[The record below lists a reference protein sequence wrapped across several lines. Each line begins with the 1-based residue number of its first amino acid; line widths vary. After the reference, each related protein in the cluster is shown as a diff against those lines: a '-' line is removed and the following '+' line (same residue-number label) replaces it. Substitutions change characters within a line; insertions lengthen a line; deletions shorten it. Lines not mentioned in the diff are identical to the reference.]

1 MMRIIITL
9 ALGVAVS
16 AAGQKHAPKVQVP
29 EQWSQQAAISEAARS
44 TDTDSLRT
52 WWSSF
57 NDSELVSLVER
68 AIKSNPDLKTAA
80 FRVAEAR
87 AARGVAK
94 SAFGPSIATSD
105 GYTRVRGGIA
115 QGLNGAGV
123 LSGSPQS
130 RANLLTP
137 FETNVF
143 QAGVDSSWELDLFGG
158 VRKSVKAADAD
169 VAAAEEARKAVRVS
183 LAGEVGSNY
192 MALRGA
198 QRRLAIIQ
206 ENIAL
211 QKDSVVLTESRRNAG
226 LAPDLDVIRATAQL
240 KETEA
245 ERPPLETEVDRAM
258 HALAVLIGQPPA
270 ALAAELSQTAP
281 LLNLPT
287 GLETGIPADL
297 LRRRPDLRRAEAEII
312 AAAARVGVA
321 RSDLYPKLTF
331 NGLVGRQGTEVSA
344 LSLGIGN
351 FFSFGPGLRLPL
363 FTSGRIR
370 SNIAVQEARWN
381 EAVSGYEAAVLRAQ
395 AEVEDALSARRR
407 EQTRQEALRIA
418 EARNRDAAGLTGE
431 LYSKGLGD
439 YLAVLDS
446 LRELLSVQQQ
456 LVQSQTNAAL
466 DVVTLYKSLGGG
478 W

>member
-1 MMRIIITL
+1 MKHILTL
-9 ALGVAVS
+9 LAFALAFS
-16 AAGQKHAPKVQVP
+16 AAGQKREPKLQIP
-29 EQWSQQAAISEAARS
+29 EQWSQQAGSQAVRLSE
-44 TDTDSLRT
+44 TDALRT
-52 WWSSF
+52 WWAAF

-68 AIKSNPDLKTAA
+68 AIKTNPDLKTAA

-87 AARGVAK
+87 AARGMAK
-94 SAFGPSIATSD
+94 SALGPSIATSD
-105 GYTRVRGGIA
+105 GFTKVRGGIA
-115 QGLNGAGV
+115 QGLNGAGL

-130 RANLLTP
+130 RASLLTP

-158 VRKSVKAADAD
+158 VRNSVKAADAD
-169 VAAAEEARKAVRVS
+169 LVAAEEARTAVRVS

-198 QRRLAIIQ
+198 QRRLAIVQ

-211 QKDSVVLTESRRNAG
+211 QEDSIALTEARRNAG

-245 ERPPLETEVDRAM
+245 ERPPLQTEIDRAT
-258 HALAVLIGQPPA
+258 HALAVLIGLAPA
-270 ALAAELSQTAP
+270 ALASELSQVAP
-281 LLNLPT
+281 LPSLPVV
-287 GLETGIPADL
+287 LEAGIPADL
-297 LRRRPDLRRAEAEII
+297 LRRRPDLRRAEAEIV
-312 AAAARVGVA
+312 AAVARIGVA

-331 NGLVGRQGTEVSA
+331 NGLVGRQGTEISA
-344 LSLGIGN
+344 LSLGIGS

-370 SNIAVQEARWN
+370 SNILVQEERWS
-381 EAVSGYEAAVLRAQ
+381 EAASGYEAAVLRAQ
-395 AEVEDALSARRR
+395 AEVEDALSALRR
-407 EQTRQEALRIA
+407 EQTRQEALRVA
-418 EARNRDAAGLTGE
+418 EARDRDASGLTVE

-439 YLAVLDS
+439 YLSVLDS
-446 LRELLSVQQQ
+446 QRELLSVQQQ
-456 LVQSQTNAAL
+456 LALSQTNAAL